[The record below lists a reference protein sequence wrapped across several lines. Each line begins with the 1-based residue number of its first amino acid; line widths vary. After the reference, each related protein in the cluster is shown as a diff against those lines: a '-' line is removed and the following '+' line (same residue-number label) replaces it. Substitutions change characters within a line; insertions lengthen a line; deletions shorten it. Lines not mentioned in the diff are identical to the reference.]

1 MDVKM
6 FSADESVWLLRR
18 VLTGEATI
26 DDVEAAGAG
35 ILVLR
40 SGNFGVRFTVDG
52 RRLTGVE
59 NAWWTSHRDFE
70 GFWHPEEPFA
80 GGLAVLDFLTPQER
94 ERLAVVVIQ
103 FTTQ

>member
-1 MDVKM
+1 
-6 FSADESVWLLRR
+6 
-18 VLTGEATI
+18 
-26 DDVEAAGAG
+26 
-35 ILVLR
+35 
-40 SGNFGVRFTVDG
+40 
-52 RRLTGVE
+52 LTGVE